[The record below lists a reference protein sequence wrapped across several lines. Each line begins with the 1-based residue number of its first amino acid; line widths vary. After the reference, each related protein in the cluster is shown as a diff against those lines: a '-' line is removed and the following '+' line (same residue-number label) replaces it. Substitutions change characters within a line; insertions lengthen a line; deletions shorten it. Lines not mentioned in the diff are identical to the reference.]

1 MAEPGDETAAAPGC
15 GHLRA
20 SHADR
25 ERVIDTLK
33 ATFVQGRLTK
43 DEFDVRIGQTFA
55 SRTYAE
61 LAAAT
66 ADIPAGLPSAQLLR
80 KPTRALTRAE
90 KTAAWGVYGI
100 IMPAFLTAAY
110 IHGHTTVGA
119 VAVTAA
125 VIYFIFWLMGGVMML
140 GSRHGWPHPY
150 VESSPDLPIS
160 AISIQSNPDG
170 TASQRDNAGSI
181 PGTRSTPR
189 IRSSDALF
197 MRPYLTPRDAG

>member
-1 MAEPGDETAAAPGC
+1 MMAEPGDEIAAAAPGR
-15 GHLRA
+15 GRLRA

-25 ERVIDTLK
+25 EQVIDTLK

-66 ADIPAGLPSAQLLR
+66 ADIPAGLASAQPLR
-80 KPTRALTRAE
+80 KPARALTRAE

-100 IMPAFLTAAY
+100 IMPAFLTVAY

-140 GSRHGWPHPY
+140 GSHHGWPRPY
-150 VESSPDLPIS
+150 VEPSPDLPIK
-160 AISIQSNPDG
+160 
-170 TASQRDNAGSI
+170 
-181 PGTRSTPR
+181 PR
-189 IRSSDALF
+189 H
-197 MRPYLTPRDAG
+197 